1 MRLEIATT
9 PARSSIC
16 DFVWI
21 FVAIPIL
28 SAGKPIIPSNRTNQP
43 NPITPNTLP
52 TSKILILLN
61 ESKGAKTG
69 VSATPSRSITPQ
81 L

>member
-1 MRLEIATT
+1 MRLKSATT
-9 PARSSIC
+9 PAHNSTC

-43 NPITPNTLP
+43 NPITQNTLP
-52 TSKILILLN
+52 SSKILILLN
-61 ESKGAKTG
+61 ESKGAKAG

>member
-1 MRLEIATT
+1 MRLKIATT

-28 SAGKPIIPSNRTNQP
+28 SAGKPIIPSNRINQP

-61 ESKGAKTG
+61 DSKGAKTG
-69 VSATPSRSITPQ
+69 VSATPSRGITPQ

>member
-1 MRLEIATT
+1 MRLKIAIA
-9 PARSSIC
+9 PAGGSIC

-28 SAGKPIIPSNRTNQP
+28 SAGKPIIPSNRINQP

-61 ESKGAKTG
+61 ESKGAKTE
-69 VSATPSRSITPQ
+69 VSATPSRNIASQ
-81 L
+81 S

>member
-1 MRLEIATT
+1 MRLKSATT
-9 PARSSIC
+9 PARNSTC

-28 SAGKPIIPSNRTNQP
+28 SAGKPIIPSNRINQP
-43 NPITPNTLP
+43 NTITPNTLP

-69 VSATPSRSITPQ
+69 VSATPSRNIASQ
-81 L
+81 S